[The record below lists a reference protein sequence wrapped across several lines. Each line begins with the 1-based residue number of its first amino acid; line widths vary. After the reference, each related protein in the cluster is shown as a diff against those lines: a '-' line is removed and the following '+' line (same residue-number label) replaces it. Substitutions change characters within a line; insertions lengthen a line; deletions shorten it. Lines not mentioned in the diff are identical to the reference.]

1 MEDNAAPETW
11 SGDTNEKPPV
21 PMGTGWKKLP
31 PDRLEPL
38 DVVEDLQ
45 LFPDE

>member
-1 MEDNAAPETW
+1 MEDNAAPESW
-11 SGDTNEKPPV
+11 SGDTNEKPLPT
-21 PMGTGWKKLP
+21 GTGWKKLP

-38 DVVEDLQ
+38 DVAKDLQ